1 MPGSNGRRASYRRD
15 GGGDE
20 AREASREGGA
30 RSGGKKQS
38 LRIYGRPNEDYRRHR
53 ITRRAVEAMDGFQE
67 VILLD
72 THVVVWLASD
82 PAKLSRTASDAIR
95 EASREGGTAI
105 SAITLWELA
114 WLMTNGRL
122 DISGTVEAFVEE
134 IAARMAVRPIT
145 AKVAVLANQFPP
157 SYPGDPCDRLIGA
170 TALAEGMRLVTKDRN
185 IRSSKQVKTI
195 W

>member
-1 MPGSNGRRASYRRD
+1 M
-15 GGGDE
+15 
-20 AREASREGGA
+20 
-30 RSGGKKQS
+30 
-38 LRIYGRPNEDYRRHR
+38 
-53 ITRRAVEAMDGFQE
+53 
-67 VILLD
+67 ILLD

-82 PAKLSRTASDAIR
+82 PGKLSRTASDAIR
-95 EASREGGTAI
+95 EASREGGGTAI

-134 IAARMAVRPIT
+134 IAARTAVRPIT

-170 TALAEGMRLVTKDRN
+170 TALSEGMALVTKDRN

>member
-1 MPGSNGRRASYRRD
+1 M
-15 GGGDE
+15 E
-20 AREASREGGA
+20 
-30 RSGGKKQS
+30 
-38 LRIYGRPNEDYRRHR
+38 
-53 ITRRAVEAMDGFQE
+53 GFQE

-72 THVVVWLASD
+72 THVIVWLASD
-82 PAKLSRTASDAIR
+82 PGKLSRTASDAIR
-95 EASREGGTAI
+95 GASREGGTAI

-134 IAARMAVRPIT
+134 IAARTAVRPIT

-170 TALAEGMRLVTKDRN
+170 TALAEGMPLVTKDRN

>member
-1 MPGSNGRRASYRRD
+1 V
-15 GGGDE
+15 
-20 AREASREGGA
+20 EG
-30 RSGGKKQS
+30 
-38 LRIYGRPNEDYRRHR
+38 L
-53 ITRRAVEAMDGFQE
+53 QE

-82 PAKLSRTASDAIR
+82 PGKLSRTATDAIR
-95 EASREGGTAI
+95 EANREGGTAI

-134 IAARMAVRPIT
+134 IAARTAVRPIT

-170 TALAEGMRLVTKDRN
+170 TALAEGMPLVTKDRN

>member
-1 MPGSNGRRASYRRD
+1 M
-15 GGGDE
+15 
-20 AREASREGGA
+20 
-30 RSGGKKQS
+30 
-38 LRIYGRPNEDYRRHR
+38 
-53 ITRRAVEAMDGFQE
+53 
-67 VILLD
+67 ILLD

-82 PAKLSRTASDAIR
+82 PGKLSRTATDAIR
-95 EASREGGTAI
+95 EANREGGTAI

-134 IAARMAVRPIT
+134 IAARTAVRPIT

-170 TALAEGMRLVTKDRN
+170 TALAEGMPLVTKDRN
-185 IRSSKQVKTI
+185 IRGSKQVKTI